1 MKNVII
7 ANALV
12 LAEKIKKFSEGGL
25 DTIQVVS
32 DFDKTLTKFKING
45 EKVSSVIS
53 VLRDEKY
60 LTPDYSDRAKALFNL
75 YHPFEIDST
84 LDWEFRKSKMLE
96 WWSKHYEVLKECGL
110 TKDDLESIVKSN
122 RIQFRDGYRFLFE
135 FLQQYDIPCT
145 IITSNGLG
153 GDIIK
158 MVFSRDGVDCEKIN
172 VLSNNIVWDENGKFL
187 DILKPIIH
195 VLNKDEVIIEDE
207 KIKLQ
212 IKDKKNVILIGDG
225 EGDLSMTS
233 HIEFEDIIRV
243 GFLNEKEEE
252 SMETFKKVFDIVVIN
267 DGSLEVV
274 NEILKVIK
282 EGGELKIEEE

>member
-84 LDWEFRKSKMLE
+84 LD
-96 WWSKHYEVLKECGL
+96 
-110 TKDDLESIVKSN
+110 
-122 RIQFRDGYRFLFE
+122 
-135 FLQQYDIPCT
+135 
-145 IITSNGLG
+145 
-153 GDIIK
+153 
-158 MVFSRDGVDCEKIN
+158 
-172 VLSNNIVWDENGKFL
+172 
-187 DILKPIIH
+187 
-195 VLNKDEVIIEDE
+195 
-207 KIKLQ
+207 
-212 IKDKKNVILIGDG
+212 
-225 EGDLSMTS
+225 
-233 HIEFEDIIRV
+233 
-243 GFLNEKEEE
+243 
-252 SMETFKKVFDIVVIN
+252 
-267 DGSLEVV
+267 
-274 NEILKVIK
+274 
-282 EGGELKIEEE
+282 